1 MLAWELTV
9 SDFIGCCM
17 TDLPEW
23 LISIGS
29 IIIDD
34 IILPDGQSRMAI
46 LGGGATHA
54 VMGMRVWWDRVGLV
68 SAVGEDFPAHLW
80 DELAAH
86 FDLGGVLVRPCKT
99 PRAWQLF
106 ETDGTRN
113 EVFRTSFGEM
123 AAKIPTPEEFPETY
137 RSLKGVHLHCSPDQ
151 VEEWVAFLRSFANPF
166 ILWEPWD
173 TFCIPENWQRFCKL
187 AGLVDCVS
195 PNWGEGRQ
203 LSGLDDPGKIAE
215 RVLESGV
222 HMVAL
227 RMGEQGSLLAT
238 REGLRVHLPPAKPQN
253 KVDVTGAGNAYCG
266 GLIAGIAQHNDPFK
280 AGCMAAVSASFAL
293 EQFGALYS
301 LDGLRERAKSRLED
315 YCLSFPD
322 PRRKIFDR
330 MAANWDA
337 LPIPPGMREK
347 LERIAASGH
356 VRIGD
361 RVLDVGCGTG
371 HLTQVLLE
379 HHPAR
384 VIALDFS
391 WQMLKRMCSKISHAA
406 LSPVQV
412 DALALPL
419 AAESVQAI
427 FCHGV
432 FPHFSDFDLALDVF
446 WRVLTPD
453 CRLVISHAIGREQ
466 VNAIHAS
473 HVEAILRTDQLP
485 PATKLA
491 ERMEAHGWRV
501 VEQVDERDF
510 YLVVAEKR

>member
-1 MLAWELTV
+1 
-9 SDFIGCCM
+9 M

-34 IILPDGQSRMAI
+34 IILPDGQSRMAT

-54 VMGMRVWWDRVGLV
+54 VMGMRVWWDWVGIV
-68 SAVGEDFPAHLW
+68 SFVGEDFSPHLW
-80 DELAAH
+80 DDLAAH
-86 FDLGGVLVRPCKT
+86 VDLQGVLMRPCKT

-113 EVFRTSFGEM
+113 EVFRTSFHQM
-123 AAKIPTPEEFPETY
+123 AGQIPTPREFPEAY
-137 RSLKGVHLHCSPDQ
+137 RSLKGVHLHCSPEQ
-151 VEEWVAFLRSFANPF
+151 VEEWVRVLRNFANPF

-173 TFCIPENWQRFCKL
+173 AFCVSERWQRFCQL
-187 AGLVDCVS
+187 AQLVDCVS
-195 PNWGEGRQ
+195 PNLGEGRQ
-203 LSGLDDPGKIAE
+203 LTKLHDPEKIAE
-215 RVLESGV
+215 RMLEGGA

-227 RMGEQGSLLAT
+227 RMGDQGSLLVT
-238 REGLRVHLPPAKPQN
+238 QEGLRLHFPPARPQN
-253 KVDVTGAGNAYCG
+253 MVDVTGAGNAYCG

-301 LDGLRERAKSRLED
+301 LDGLRERAKRRLGE
-315 YCLSFPD
+315 YCLSLPD
-322 PRRKIFDR
+322 PHRKVFDR

-361 RVLDVGCGTG
+361 RILDVGCGTG

-391 WQMLKRMCSKISHAA
+391 WQMLKRMRGKVVHAA
-406 LSPVQV
+406 LSPVQA

-419 AAESVQAI
+419 AAESIQAV

-432 FPHFSDFDLALDVF
+432 FPHFWDFDLALDAF

-453 CRLVISHAIGREQ
+453 CRLVVSHVIGREQ
-466 VNAIHAS
+466 VNAIHAG
-473 HVEAILRTDQLP
+473 HAEVILHADRLP
-485 PATKLA
+485 PAAELA

>member
-1 MLAWELTV
+1 
-9 SDFIGCCM
+9 M
-17 TDLPEW
+17 TDSAEW

-29 IIIDD
+29 VIIDD
-34 IILPDGQSRMAI
+34 IILPDGQSRMAA

-68 SAVGEDFPAHLW
+68 SAVGEDFPSQLW
-80 DELAAH
+80 DDLAAH
-86 FDLGGVLVRPCKT
+86 VDLQGVLTRTCKT

-113 EVFRTSFGEM
+113 EVFRTSFEEM
-123 AAKIPTPEEFPETY
+123 AAQIPTPQEFPEAY
-137 RSLKGVHLHCSPDQ
+137 RSLKGVHLHCSPDH
-151 VEEWVAFLRSFANPF
+151 VETWVAFLRSFADPF

-173 TFCIPENWQRFCKL
+173 TFCVSQNWQRFCQLAKL
-187 AGLVDCVS
+187 VNCVS
-195 PNWGEGRQ
+195 PNLSEAQQ
-203 LSGLDDPGKIAE
+203 LTQLDDPEKIAE
-215 RVLESGV
+215 RVLEEGV
-222 HMVAL
+222 QMLAL

-238 REGLRVHLPPAKPQN
+238 REGLRLNLPPAKPQCT
-253 KVDVTGAGNAYCG
+253 VDVTGAGNAYCG
-266 GLIAGIAQHNDPFK
+266 GLIAGMAQYGDVVR

-301 LDGLRERAKSRLED
+301 LDGLRQRAQQRLHN
-315 YCLSFPD
+315 YCLSLPN
-322 PRRKIFDR
+322 PRRKVFDR

-337 LPIPPGMREK
+337 LPIPPNMREK

-356 VRIGD
+356 VRVGD

-384 VIALDFS
+384 LIALDFS
-391 WQMLKRMCSKISHAA
+391 WFMLQRLRSKIAHAA
-406 LSPVQV
+406 LSPLQA

-419 AAESVQAI
+419 AAESVQAV

-432 FPHFSDFDLALDVF
+432 FPHLSDFNLALDAF
-446 WRVLTPD
+446 WKVLMPG
-453 CRLVISHAIGREQ
+453 CRLVISHAIGRGQ
-466 VNAIHAS
+466 VNAIHAG
-473 HVEAILRTDQLP
+473 HAEAVLHKDQLP
-485 PATKLA
+485 TAAELA
-491 ERMEAHGWRV
+491 EHLKGRGWRV
-501 VEQVDERDF
+501 VELADEQDF